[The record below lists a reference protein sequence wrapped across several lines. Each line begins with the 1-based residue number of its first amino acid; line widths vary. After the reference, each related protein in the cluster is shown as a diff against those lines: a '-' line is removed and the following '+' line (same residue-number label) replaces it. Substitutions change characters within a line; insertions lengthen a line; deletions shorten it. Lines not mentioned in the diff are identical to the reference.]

1 MNVET
6 LRKSYKELTPFERA
20 AMITREAVGFKRDSE
35 IEALRTP
42 TLFDALWTTAWNSNF
57 FHIAAFAG
65 FKAVCAEKLS
75 LLHLAFTEKRPELDE
90 PAPDEILEAQHV
102 AVGWLRALRR
112 LGEETGAPLMD
123 SIKILD
129 PFYAERLLA
138 AFEGEDIDDSQ
149 QYAFLL
155 EVWESL
161 TTHVNAED
169 QYRVARLGEYQYR
182 KGNRYEEA
190 IATFWD
196 SDKESKA

>member
-1 MNVET
+1 MNVEM
-6 LRKSYKELTPFERA
+6 LRKEYDKLTPFERA
-20 AMITREAVGFKRDSE
+20 AMIMRESVGLKRDSE
-35 IEALRTP
+35 IEALHTS

-57 FHIAAFAG
+57 FHVAAFAA
-65 FKAVCAEKLS
+65 FKAVCAEKFS
-75 LLHLAFTEKRPELDE
+75 LLHLAFTEERPGFDD
-90 PAPDEILEAQHV
+90 PAPDNMLEAQHV

-112 LGEETGAPLMD
+112 LGEETGAPFMD

-138 AFEGEDIDDSQ
+138 AFEDEDIDDSQ

-155 EVWESL
+155 EVWKAV

-169 QYRVARLGEYQYR
+169 QYRLVEFGTPL

-190 IATFWD
+190 VATFGN
-196 SDKESKA
+196 SDREAKA